1 MAVGVVH
8 IRKMWMFVYEGG
20 VLVNVG
26 MRFSR
31 WIMRAMSMLVMLVM
45 HVGMGMLH
53 RLMDVFVI
61 VLFGCMKPNT

>member
-1 MAVGVVH
+1 
-8 IRKMWMFVYEGG
+8 MFVYEGG

-31 WIMRAMSMLVMLVM
+31 WIMRAMSMLVMLLM

>member
-1 MAVGVVH
+1 
-8 IRKMWMFVYEGG
+8 MFVYEGG